1 MDMKKHMLGMN
12 DTNKQ
17 TSIFISYG
25 WVGWWGWGGG
35 VGGEEIT
42 LENAIGKTHYQ
53 VTEWCI
59 PRWNR
64 PYWACSI
71 RQWPLPKCDY

>member
-1 MDMKKHMLGMN
+1 MTQIKSHQYLYD
-12 DTNKQ
+12 
-17 TSIFISYG
+17 I
-25 WVGWWGWGGG
+25 GGG
-35 VGGEEIT
+35 EGGREEIT

-59 PRWNR
+59 PSWNR

-71 RQWPLPKCDY
+71 SQWPLPKCEYSGRSG